1 MRLGERSRGMTK
13 EDDTVDE
20 IDLVLSSFLYDGK
33 MIEPGPFKNCVF
45 YIRREWASN
54 VKVYY
59 FL

>member
-1 MRLGERSRGMTK
+1 MTK

-45 YIRREWASN
+45 YIRRESASN